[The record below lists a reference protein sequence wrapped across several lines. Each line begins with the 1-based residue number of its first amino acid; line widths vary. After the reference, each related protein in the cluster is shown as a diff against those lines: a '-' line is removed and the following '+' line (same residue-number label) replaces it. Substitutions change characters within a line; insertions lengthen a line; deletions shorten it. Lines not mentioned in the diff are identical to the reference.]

1 MACYMFFTP
10 LIILNKAMAEY
21 AIILNLLLRLLRTSQ
36 KMNKVKTNEIKR
48 LIETGYALSI

>member
-1 MACYMFFTP
+1 
-10 LIILNKAMAEY
+10 MAEY

-48 LIETGYALSI
+48 LIETGYALSILEKLDVLASHIVSS